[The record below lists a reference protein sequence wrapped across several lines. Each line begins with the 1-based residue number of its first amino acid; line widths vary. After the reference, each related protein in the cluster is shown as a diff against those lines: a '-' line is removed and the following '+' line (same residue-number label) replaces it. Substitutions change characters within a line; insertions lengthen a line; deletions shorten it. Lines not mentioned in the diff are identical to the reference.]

1 MSIVKNVG
9 IISLFIFFFF
19 LYISEENSNRQKLF
33 TFQI

>member
-1 MSIVKNVG
+1 MSIVKNVD
-9 IISLFIFFFF
+9 IISLFIFF